1 MRQFR
6 TLTGA
11 LAITAVCSACQS
23 PIKEDRSSCP
33 ATLFF
38 EFLDTQG
45 LRPTD
50 LMYLEAFPVLGEE
63 SRVRDT
69 TTVGAMAGK
78 TYSLQVRRSDVV
90 SIYGAACFGNS
101 RISGDGEW
109 VVDSGQDGDPLYR
122 FANKVS
128 GMEESAVVPVEMT
141 KEHSTIHVKFTEFDL
156 QRNHGRFPYR
166 VSVKANTCGLDL
178 YTGLPVPGP
187 FRYFPEEGLAG
198 EYVFTVPRQADHSL
212 CIELQDLALDK
223 EAPPVDS
230 IVLWNILKQLD
241 GFSWD
246 LPNLPDLHVE
256 IDYVRSLVSVYISD
270 WQTATYIH
278 YTR

>member
-1 MRQFR
+1 MLQLR

-11 LAITAVCSACQS
+11 LAIAAICSSCQS

-38 EFLDTQG
+38 EFLDKQG
-45 LRPTD
+45 LQPTD

-90 SIYGAACFGNS
+90 SIYGAACFGKS
-101 RISGDGEW
+101 HWSGESGW

-122 FANKVS
+122 FAAKVS
-128 GMEESAVVPVEMT
+128 GMEESVVVPVEMT
-141 KEHSTIHVKFTEFDL
+141 KEHSTIHVKFIEFD
-156 QRNHGRFPYR
+156 QERNHGRFPYK
-166 VSVKANTCGLDL
+166 VCVKANTCGLDL
-178 YTGLPVPGP
+178 YSGLPIPGP
-187 FRYFPEEGLAG
+187 FYFSPEEGLAG

-212 CIELQDLALDK
+212 CIELRDLSLDS
-223 EAPPVDS
+223 EAPPTDS
-230 IVLWNILKQLD
+230 ILLWNLLKQIE

-246 LPNLPDLHVE
+246 LPNLPDVHVE
-256 IDYVRSLVSVYISD
+256 IDYVRSLVSVFISD
-270 WQTATYIH
+270 WQTATYINF
-278 YTR
+278 TR